1 MSSIIVLGDQ
11 TSHGGV
17 VCAASGNFT
26 VHGKHVARKGDACS
40 GPING
45 HGPCTIAEGDPND
58 TLDGIPVAY
67 AGHKTTCGATLTSYR
82 DLSGRADLPASPV
95 SQRKAKP

>member
-26 VHGKHVARKGDACS
+26 VHGKHVARLGDACS
-40 GPING
+40 CPING
-45 HGPCTIAEGDPND
+45 HQNCVIAEGDPND
-58 TLDGIPVAY
+58 TIDGVPIAY
-67 AGHKTTCGATLTSYR
+67 EGHKTSCGATLI
-82 DLSGRADLPASPV
+82 ASTANC
-95 SQRKAKP
+95 SKS